1 MGGLPYIS
9 YSGIIN
15 TNHLCQNLASIP
27 EAHQKTGLASR
38 PGLKCG
44 MRLTMRRPWEAS
56 STDARRATVRVI
68 HTDEELMIAR
78 SVCRVR
84 PLQSSCNPHRAPFGR
99 SRHFAAHRAIV
110 LHHLW
115 RLQKRLCGF
124 WCPVVFQVPSGI
136 IVGRFEAARRPPKEP
151 CGLFHAPNPRP
162 QRGQTLDGARLGA
175 SSA

>member
-56 STDARRATVRVI
+56 FTDARRATGGGGYFLGTFQRFGNTLAGIRDFFSSHVGGGG
-68 HTDEELMIAR
+68 HQGAR
-78 SVCRVR
+78 IFGE
-84 PLQSSCNPHRAPFGR
+84 RA
-99 SRHFAAHRAIV
+99 HV
-110 LHHLW
+110 
-115 RLQKRLCGF
+115 
-124 WCPVVFQVPSGI
+124 
-136 IVGRFEAARRPPKEP
+136 IVGRMCMFVHMSSGDTYLPNIFATTKITKAPKRPPP
-151 CGLFHAPNPRP
+151 PR
-162 QRGQTLDGARLGA
+162 R
-175 SSA
+175 